1 MGGLKVFTDEYSI
14 YDPLKED
21 WGNVISSHEWVNH
34 SGKKFARGEVHV
46 NTCGNRHSFLRAYLR
61 KYRSAS
67 VRWLQGYLDFLALVL
82 NNR

>member
-1 MGGLKVFTDEYSI
+1 VGGVKVFTGEYSI
-14 YDPLKED
+14 YDSLKE
-21 WGNVISSHEWVNH
+21 GLGSIIISHERVNH

-67 VRWLQGYLDFLALVL
+67 VRWLQAYLDFLALVL
-82 NNR
+82 NNK